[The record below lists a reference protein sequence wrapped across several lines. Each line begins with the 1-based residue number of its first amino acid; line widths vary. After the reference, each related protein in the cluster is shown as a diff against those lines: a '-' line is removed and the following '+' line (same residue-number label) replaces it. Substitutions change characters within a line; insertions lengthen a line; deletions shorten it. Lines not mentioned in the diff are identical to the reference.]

1 MTEDII
7 LLVLILCLALLAL
20 FLLVSLLLDWCSD
33 YRQTKQQNQ
42 QLSHALESQFILQA
56 GSLDAYSSM
65 LREACRE
72 GGFWED
78 ADADRNE
85 ETVDY

>member
-1 MTEDII
+1 MAQIMI
-7 LLVLILCLALLAL
+7 LLILSICLVLLAV
-20 FLLVSLLLDWCSD
+20 FLLVCYSD

-42 QLSHALESQFILQA
+42 QLSHALENQFILQA
-56 GSLDAYSSM
+56 GSLDAYSAM

-78 ADADRNE
+78 ADAGRNE
-85 ETVDY
+85 EIEDY